1 MLYSLKILFI
11 KLIPVIAPAVIK
23 PENNAAP
30 TPAVTISWPVK
41 YKPLTGVLGF
51 KNFCWKRFGLWSIP

>member
-1 MLYSLKILFI
+1 M
-11 KLIPVIAPAVIK
+11 PVIAPAVIK

-51 KNFCWKRFGLWSIP
+51 KNFCW